1 MISYVESHKE
11 ASHVLVYLWVSWTFC
26 AVFLFYRNQILYV
39 NRHSIAVHM
48 NSVILSKSESCCSTE
63 LTARSR
69 CSVMFVLL
77 LNWGPEKKKVYTSA
91 STSTLSLFSADTWK
105 TASLSSSHKCSI
117 HWCTNEQLCEIQMR
131 RVCAACFTKC
141 FILLSVHSLP
151 MIKPVYVCSNNHW
164 MQIHSN
170 LFTTSPTAVV

>member
-1 MISYVESHKE
+1 MKGSHLIRKSYRMISYVESHKE
-11 ASHVLVYLWVSWTFC
+11 ASHVLVYLWVLWTFC

-39 NRHSIAVHM
+39 NWHSIAVHM

-105 TASLSSSHKCSI
+105 LHIFQAVINAAFTDVQMNSYAGSKWEECVQRVSQSASYYYQRSFTANDQTC
-117 HWCTNEQLCEIQMR
+117 
-131 RVCAACFTKC
+131 VCV
-141 FILLSVHSLP
+141 L
-151 MIKPVYVCSNNHW
+151 
-164 MQIHSN
+164 
-170 LFTTSPTAVV
+170 